1 MSWHSADAPEYV
13 PTVPEQER
21 YWDERWNRSP
31 EPNTWQL
38 RRADKIMELLG
49 TVAISKPRILDV
61 GCATGWFTERLA
73 QLGEATGIDLSAE
86 AIALA
91 RTRYRG
97 VRFEAGNVF
106 DMALPPAHHDVV
118 VAQEVV
124 AHVPDQAGFVK
135 IIAGT
140 LKPGGYLVISAANKV
155 VMDRVDFGPDPRE
168 HIKRWL
174 TLRDLKRLVQPQF
187 TVLRG
192 TSVIPL
198 GDRGFLRLV
207 NSYRLSGVLRW
218 LISPARLDAWRE
230 RAGWGYSVIV
240 LAQKRA

>member
-1 MSWHSADAPEYV
+1 MSWHSPDAQEYV
-13 PTVPEQER
+13 PTVREQER
-21 YWDERWNRSP
+21 YWDERWDLRP

-38 RRADKIMELLG
+38 RRADKIIELLG
-49 TVAISKPRILDV
+49 TVSLHQPRILDL

-73 QLGEATGIDLSAE
+73 RLGEATGIDLCAE
-86 AIALA
+86 AIARA

-97 VRFEAGNVF
+97 VRFEAGNIF
-106 DMALPPAHHDVV
+106 EMALPAAHYDVV

-124 AHVPDQAGFVK
+124 AHVPDQAGFVN

-174 TLRDLKRLVQPQF
+174 TLGDLKRLVRPRF

-198 GDRGFLRLV
+198 GDRGFLRIV
-207 NSYRLSGVLRW
+207 NSHRLSGLFRW
-218 LISPARLDAWRE
+218 LISPERLDAWRE